1 MVKIYTRFGDH
12 GETRRYDGK
21 TVKKNDPI
29 IELNGI
35 IDECNS
41 IIGIARSFNKDNNL
55 EKILKKI
62 QSKLFTAGSE
72 VSSFNSPSKITIKYE
87 DILQIEKI
95 IDNIDSEL
103 DKLKNFILPS
113 GNLLSSH
120 LHLARS
126 TCRKVERSLVKID
139 FDQNKK
145 NYLIPYFNRL
155 SDLFFV
161 LARYAN
167 KINNNSDEIWNN

>member
-1 MVKIYTRFGDH
+1 MVKIYTGFGDY

-41 IIGIARSFNKDNNL
+41 VIGIARSFNKDNNL

-62 QSKLFTAGSE
+62 QNKLFTAGSE
-72 VSSFNSPSKITIKYE
+72 VSSFNSPSKITIKYD
-87 DILQIEKI
+87 DILKIEEI

-113 GNLLSSH
+113 GNLLS
-120 LHLARS
+120 
-126 TCRKVERSLVKID
+126 
-139 FDQNKK
+139 
-145 NYLIPYFNRL
+145 
-155 SDLFFV
+155 
-161 LARYAN
+161 
-167 KINNNSDEIWNN
+167 